1 MKYNQLLGSTMTIVQ
16 NDPRYLTGI
25 QGEDTRKHC
34 HESAFMTAI
43 HILICLTK
51 ENKSHEEIAAMDF
64 DHNLE
69 LVSVWIDYM
78 IGTDWVYKN
87 KDDDVTNGKWVVT
100 EKGKRWI
107 QKYYYH
113 ITRKG

>member
-1 MKYNQLLGSTMTIVQ
+1 MQTLTIKK
-16 NDPRYLTGI
+16 NF
-25 QGEDTRKHC
+25 

-51 ENKSHEEIAAMDF
+51 ENKSHEEIAVMDF

-78 IGTDWVYKN
+78 IGIDWVYKN
-87 KDDDVTNGKWVVT
+87 ADDGRLIATNN
-100 EKGKRWI
+100 GKRWI
-107 QKYYYH
+107 EKYYN
-113 ITRKG
+113 IIDD

>member
-1 MKYNQLLGSTMTIVQ
+1 MTIPV
-16 NDPRYLTGI
+16 NNPRYLIDI
-25 QGEDTRKHC
+25 QGEDTRKHS

-78 IGTDWVYKN
+78 IGINWMYKN
-87 KDDDVTNGKWVVT
+87 ADDGRLIATNN
-100 EKGKRWI
+100 GKRWI
-107 QKYYYH
+107 EKYYN
-113 ITRKG
+113 IIDD